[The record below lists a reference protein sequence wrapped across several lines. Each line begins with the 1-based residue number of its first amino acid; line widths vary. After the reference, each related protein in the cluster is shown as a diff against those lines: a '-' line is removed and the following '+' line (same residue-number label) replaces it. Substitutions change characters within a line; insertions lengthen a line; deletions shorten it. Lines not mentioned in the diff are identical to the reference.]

1 MTTLLLLI
9 LFAGLA
15 VSLLNDDWKSGFFW
29 TIAIGFCQDPIRKL
43 TLGQPTFM
51 VGLVLIAFL
60 ACSLFIYQERGK
72 LDLKYIF
79 WTSPQL
85 LDVIPYFVVL
95 LLAQAVNSF
104 MRFGSP
110 SLVAI
115 GLSFYIAPAIALWV
129 GFHVGRDLSLLRRI
143 LIFYIILSSIFAFTV
158 LLDFRGVD
166 IPVFEEVGTGILIT
180 FEGGSKSG
188 ASGFWRTSEIA
199 SWHLAAAAC
208 FSIIL
213 TFSDRDVGWQIL
225 YISIAVIFSV
235 LSVTTGRRKSQ
246 VLIVAF
252 LGIYLLI
259 FSRLSSP
266 ASRERVIMSVL
277 GGVGLSF
284 AVVSM
289 FLLDLLGSNFEIFL
303 SRSSTSTNE
312 LGDRLQSQGLTAFMK
327 GFQVGGGLGLGLG
340 AGSNLGNFDAGV
352 NRAAIRSLGFVAEGG
367 GGRLIVELGIPGILM
382 IGWILLGSLQMLW
395 RNFRLIRFLPSE
407 EIALVAGTLS
417 FGLANIVIFFS
428 AAQLYSDP
436 FILIMLGFSVGSM
449 LAVPVLVYGRL
460 QLQKSNPSFLA
471 RGGVS

>member
-15 VSLLNDDWKSGFFW
+15 VSLLGNDWKSGILW
-29 TIAIGFCQDPIRKL
+29 TIAIGFLQDPIRKL
-43 TLGQPTFM
+43 TPGQPTLM
-51 VGLVLIAFL
+51 VGLVLIGFIICAYL
-60 ACSLFIYQERGK
+60 IYQDRGQ

-85 LDVIPYFVVL
+85 LDIIPYFMVL

-104 MRFGSP
+104 YRFGSP

-129 GFHVGRDLSLLRRI
+129 GFHIGRDLSLLRRVI
-143 LIFYIILSSIFAFTV
+143 VFYVILSTIFAFTV

-166 IPVFEEVGTGILIT
+166 IPAFEEVGTGILIT

-188 ASGFWRTSEIA
+188 ASGLWRTSEIA

-225 YISIAVIFSV
+225 YISIAVVFSV

-259 FSRLSSP
+259 FSRQSSP
-266 ASRERVIMSVL
+266 ASRERIIMSVL
-277 GGVGLSF
+277 GGAGISF
-284 AVVSM
+284 AIVSM
-289 FLLDLLGSNFEIFL
+289 FLLDLLGSNYEIFL
-303 SRSSTSTNE
+303 NRASTSTDS
-312 LGDRLQSQGLTAFMK
+312 LGERLQSQGLDAFLK
-327 GFQVGGGLGLGLG
+327 GIEVGGGFGLGLG
-340 AGSNLGNFDAGV
+340 AGSNLGNFDAGA
-352 NRAAIRSLGFVAEGG
+352 NRAAVRSLGYVAEGG
-367 GGRLIVELGIPGILM
+367 GGRLVVELGIPGILI
-382 IGWILLGSLQMLW
+382 IGWIIFVSLQMLW

-407 EIALVAGTLS
+407 EIALVSGTLS
-417 FGLANIVIFFS
+417 FGLANIIFFFS

-436 FILIMLGFSVGSM
+436 FVLIVLGVSIGSM
-449 LAVPVLVYGRL
+449 LSVPVLVYSRL
-460 QLQKSNPSFLA
+460 QLQKSNSILA
-471 RGGVS
+471 RGFP

>member
-15 VSLLNDDWKSGFFW
+15 VSLLNDDWKSGILW

-43 TLGQPTFM
+43 TPGQPTFM
-51 VGLVLIAFL
+51 VGLVLVAFL
-60 ACSLFIYQERGK
+60 ICSLFIYQERGQ
-72 LDLKYIF
+72 LDLRYIF

-85 LDVIPYFVVL
+85 LDIIPYFVIL
-95 LLAQAVNSF
+95 LFAQSINSF
-104 MRFGSP
+104 LRFGSP
-110 SLVAI
+110 PLVAI
-115 GLSFYIAPAIALWV
+115 GLSFYIAPTIALWV
-129 GFHVGRDLSLLRRI
+129 GFHIGRDLSLLRRI
-143 LIFYIILSSIFAFTV
+143 IIFYLILSSIFAFTV

-166 IPVFEEVGTGILIT
+166 IPAFEEVGTGILIT

-208 FSIIL
+208 FSILL
-213 TFSDRDVGWQIL
+213 TFSDRDVGWQIF
-225 YISIAVIFSV
+225 YICIAVVFSV

-246 VLIVAF
+246 VLIIAF
-252 LGIYLLI
+252 LGIYLLL

-277 GGVGLSF
+277 GGAGISF
-284 AVVSM
+284 AIVSM

-303 SRSSTSTNE
+303 SRASTSTE
-312 LGDRLQSQGLTAFMK
+312 AVGDRLQSQGLNAFLT
-327 GFQVGGGLGLGLG
+327 GLDVGGGLGLGLG

-352 NRAAIRSLGFVAEGG
+352 NRGSIRSLGYVAEGG
-367 GGRLIVELGIPGILM
+367 GGRLVVELGIPGILM
-382 IGWILLGSLQMLW
+382 IGWIFLVSLQMLW
-395 RNFRLIRFLPSE
+395 RNFRLIRFLPSD

-417 FGLANIVIFFS
+417 FGLANIVFFFS

-436 FILIMLGFSVGSM
+436 FVLIMLGVSIGSI
-449 LAVPVLVYGRL
+449 LSVPVLVYGRM
-460 QLQKSNPSFLA
+460 QLQKSNPALA
-471 RGGVS
+471 RGLP

>member
-15 VSLLNDDWKSGFFW
+15 VSLLGNDWKSGILW
-29 TIAIGFCQDPIRKL
+29 TIAIGFLQDPIRKL
-43 TLGQPTFM
+43 TPGQPTLM
-51 VGLVLIAFL
+51 VGLVLIGFIICAYL
-60 ACSLFIYQERGK
+60 IYQDRGQ

-85 LDVIPYFVVL
+85 LDIIPYFMVL

-104 MRFGSP
+104 YRFGSP

-129 GFHVGRDLSLLRRI
+129 GFHIGRDLSLLRRVI
-143 LIFYIILSSIFAFTV
+143 VFYVILSTIFAFTV

-166 IPVFEEVGTGILIT
+166 IPAFEEVGTGILIT

-188 ASGFWRTSEIA
+188 ASGLWRTSEIA

-225 YISIAVIFSV
+225 YISIAVVFSV

-259 FSRLSSP
+259 FSRQSSP
-266 ASRERVIMSVL
+266 ASRERIIMSVL
-277 GGVGLSF
+277 GGAGISF

-289 FLLDLLGSNFEIFL
+289 FLLDLLGSNYEIFL
-303 SRSSTSTNE
+303 NRASTSTDS
-312 LGDRLQSQGLTAFMK
+312 LGERLQSQGLDAFLK
-327 GFQVGGGLGLGLG
+327 GIEVGGGFGLGLG
-340 AGSNLGNFDAGV
+340 AGSNLGNFDAGA
-352 NRAAIRSLGFVAEGG
+352 NRAAVRSLGYVAEGG
-367 GGRLIVELGIPGILM
+367 GGRLVVELGIPGILI
-382 IGWILLGSLQMLW
+382 IGWIIFVSLQMLW

-407 EIALVAGTLS
+407 EIALVSGTLS
-417 FGLANIVIFFS
+417 FGLANIIFFFS

-436 FILIMLGFSVGSM
+436 FVLIVLGVSIGSM
-449 LAVPVLVYGRL
+449 LSVPVLVYSRL
-460 QLQKSNPSFLA
+460 QLQKSNSILA
-471 RGGVS
+471 RGFP

>member
-15 VSLLNDDWKSGFFW
+15 VSLLGNDWKSGILW
-29 TIAIGFCQDPIRKL
+29 TIAIGFLQDPIRKL
-43 TLGQPTFM
+43 TPGQPTLM
-51 VGLVLIAFL
+51 VGLVLIGFIICAYL
-60 ACSLFIYQERGK
+60 IYQDRGQ

-85 LDVIPYFVVL
+85 LDIIPYFMVL

-104 MRFGSP
+104 YRFGSP

-129 GFHVGRDLSLLRRI
+129 GFHIGRDLSLLRRVI
-143 LIFYIILSSIFAFTV
+143 VFYVILSTIFAFTV
-158 LLDFRGVD
+158 LLDFRGVN
-166 IPVFEEVGTGILIT
+166 IPAFEEVGTGILIT

-188 ASGFWRTSEIA
+188 ASGLWRTSEIA

-225 YISIAVIFSV
+225 YISIAVVFSV

-259 FSRLSSP
+259 FSRQSSP
-266 ASRERVIMSVL
+266 ASRERIIMSVL
-277 GGVGLSF
+277 GGAGISF
-284 AVVSM
+284 AVVSI
-289 FLLDLLGSNFEIFL
+289 FLLDLLGSNYEIFL
-303 SRSSTSTNE
+303 NRASTSTDS
-312 LGDRLQSQGLTAFMK
+312 LGERLQSQGLDAFLK
-327 GFQVGGGLGLGLG
+327 GIEVGGGFGLGLG
-340 AGSNLGNFDAGV
+340 AGSNLGNFDAGA
-352 NRAAIRSLGFVAEGG
+352 NRAAVRSLGYVAEGG
-367 GGRLIVELGIPGILM
+367 GGRLVVELGIPGILI
-382 IGWILLGSLQMLW
+382 IGWIIFVSLQMLW

-407 EIALVAGTLS
+407 EIALVSGTLS
-417 FGLANIVIFFS
+417 FGLANIIFFFS

-436 FILIMLGFSVGSM
+436 FVLIVLGVSIGSM
-449 LAVPVLVYGRL
+449 LSVPVLVYSRL
-460 QLQKSNPSFLA
+460 QLQKSNSILA
-471 RGGVS
+471 RGFP

>member
-15 VSLLNDDWKSGFFW
+15 VSLLGNDWKSGILW
-29 TIAIGFCQDPIRKL
+29 TIAIGFLQDPIRKL
-43 TLGQPTFM
+43 TPGQPTLM
-51 VGLVLIAFL
+51 VGLVLIGFIICAYL
-60 ACSLFIYQERGK
+60 IYQDRGQ

-85 LDVIPYFVVL
+85 LDIIPYFMVL

-104 MRFGSP
+104 YRFGSP

-129 GFHVGRDLSLLRRI
+129 GFHIGRDLSLLRRVI
-143 LIFYIILSSIFAFTV
+143 VFYVILSTIFAFTV

-166 IPVFEEVGTGILIT
+166 IPAFEEVGTGILIT

-188 ASGFWRTSEIA
+188 ASGLWRTSEIA

-208 FSIIL
+208 FSVIL

-225 YISIAVIFSV
+225 YISIAVVFSV

-259 FSRLSSP
+259 FSRQSSP
-266 ASRERVIMSVL
+266 ASRERIIMSVL
-277 GGVGLSF
+277 GGAGISF

-289 FLLDLLGSNFEIFL
+289 FLLDLLGSNYEIFL
-303 SRSSTSTNE
+303 NRASTSTDS
-312 LGDRLQSQGLTAFMK
+312 LGERLQSQGLDAFLK
-327 GFQVGGGLGLGLG
+327 GIEVGGGFGLGLG
-340 AGSNLGNFDAGV
+340 AGSNLGNFDAGA
-352 NRAAIRSLGFVAEGG
+352 NRAAVRSLGYVAEGG
-367 GGRLIVELGIPGILM
+367 GGRLVVELGIPGILM
-382 IGWILLGSLQMLW
+382 IGWIIFVSLQMLW

-407 EIALVAGTLS
+407 EIALVSGTLS
-417 FGLANIVIFFS
+417 FGLANIIFFFS

-436 FILIMLGFSVGSM
+436 FVLIVLGVSIGSM
-449 LAVPVLVYGRL
+449 LSVPVLVYSRL
-460 QLQKSNPSFLA
+460 QLQKSNSILA
-471 RGGVS
+471 RGFP

>member
-15 VSLLNDDWKSGFFW
+15 VSLLSDDWKSGTLW

-43 TLGQPTFM
+43 TPGQPTFM
-51 VGLVLIAFL
+51 VGFVLIAFL
-60 ACSLFIYQERGK
+60 ICAIFIYQERGQ

-85 LDVIPYFVVL
+85 LDIVPYFVIL
-95 LLAQAVNSF
+95 LLAQAANSF
-104 MRFGSP
+104 FRFGSP
-110 SLVAI
+110 ALVAI

-129 GFHVGRDLSLLRRI
+129 GFHIGRDLSLLRRI
-143 LIFYIILSSIFAFTV
+143 IMFYLILSSIFAFTV

-166 IPVFEEVGTGILIT
+166 IPAFEEVGTGILIT
-180 FEGGSKSG
+180 FEGGAKSG
-188 ASGFWRTSEIA
+188 ASGLWRTSEIA

-208 FSIIL
+208 FSILL

-225 YISIAVIFSV
+225 YICIAVVFAV

-266 ASRERVIMSVL
+266 ASRERIIMSVL
-277 GGVGLSF
+277 GGAGISF

-289 FLLDLLGSNFEIFL
+289 FLLDLLGSNFDIFL
-303 SRSSTSTNE
+303 SRSSTSTSE
-312 LGDRLQSQGLTAFMK
+312 LGDRLQSQGLNALLK
-327 GFQVGGGLGLGLG
+327 GLEVGGGLGLGLG

-352 NRAAIRSLGFVAEGG
+352 NRGAVRSLGFVSEGG
-367 GGRLIVELGIPGILM
+367 GGRLIVELGIPGIL
-382 IGWILLGSLQMLW
+382 IIIWLVFVSFQMLW
-395 RNFRLIRFLPSE
+395 RNFKLIRFLPSD
-407 EIALVAGTLS
+407 EIALIAGTLS
-417 FGLANIVIFFS
+417 FGLANIVFFFS

-436 FILIMLGFSVGSM
+436 FILILLGISIGSVLS
-449 LAVPVLVYGRL
+449 VPVLVYSRL
-460 QLQKSNPSFLA
+460 QLQQSNPILA
-471 RGGVS
+471 RGFP

>member
-15 VSLLNDDWKSGFFW
+15 VSLLGNDWKSGILW
-29 TIAIGFCQDPIRKL
+29 TIAIGFLQDPIRKL
-43 TLGQPTFM
+43 TPGQPTLM
-51 VGLVLIAFL
+51 VGLVLIGFIICAYL
-60 ACSLFIYQERGK
+60 IYQDRGQ

-85 LDVIPYFVVL
+85 LDIIPYFMVL

-104 MRFGSP
+104 YRFGSP

-129 GFHVGRDLSLLRRI
+129 GFHIGRDLSLLRRVI
-143 LIFYIILSSIFAFTV
+143 VFYVILSTIFAFTV

-166 IPVFEEVGTGILIT
+166 IPAFEEVGTGILIT

-188 ASGFWRTSEIA
+188 ASGLWRTSEIA

-225 YISIAVIFSV
+225 YISIAVVFSV

-259 FSRLSSP
+259 FSRQSSP
-266 ASRERVIMSVL
+266 ASRERIIMSVL
-277 GGVGLSF
+277 GGAGISF
-284 AVVSM
+284 AVVSI
-289 FLLDLLGSNFEIFL
+289 FLLDLLGSNYEIFL
-303 SRSSTSTNE
+303 NRASTSTDS
-312 LGDRLQSQGLTAFMK
+312 LGERLQSQGLDAFLK
-327 GFQVGGGLGLGLG
+327 GIEVGGGFGLGLG
-340 AGSNLGNFDAGV
+340 AGSNLGNFDAGA
-352 NRAAIRSLGFVAEGG
+352 NRAAVRSLGYVAEGG
-367 GGRLIVELGIPGILM
+367 GGRLVVELGIPGILI
-382 IGWILLGSLQMLW
+382 IGWIIFVSLQMLW

-407 EIALVAGTLS
+407 EIALVSGTLS
-417 FGLANIVIFFS
+417 FGLANIIFFFS

-436 FILIMLGFSVGSM
+436 FVLIVLGVSIGSM
-449 LAVPVLVYGRL
+449 LSVPVLVYSRL
-460 QLQKSNPSFLA
+460 QLQKSNSILA
-471 RGGVS
+471 RGFP